1 MKSTQH
7 SCSKVQ
13 QTYNRRKKWQKKLRK
28 QYPLKMGIAHKYTTK
43 TTSSVAFKLNIMA
56 WSQIRQQFWFCNTIS
71 ELKSTE
77 IPKMSILLFNR
88 NRNNY
93 IKTLSLHYDYFTQAM
108 KIIQRCLSSGQH
120 ESLKDVTRW
129 HVGIWSGEQYH
140 HRMRFFL
147 CSCRTTQH
155 TFTSKLLH
163 MQQTV
168 HIFVTVVYSFNTSLN
183 ITCTLCKDMAY
194 CQRCSGSLVCLLKM

>member
-1 MKSTQH
+1 
-7 SCSKVQ
+7 
-13 QTYNRRKKWQKKLRK
+13 
-28 QYPLKMGIAHKYTTK
+28 
-43 TTSSVAFKLNIMA
+43 
-56 WSQIRQQFWFCNTIS
+56 
-71 ELKSTE
+71 
-77 IPKMSILLFNR
+77 MSILLFNR

-93 IKTLSLHYDYFTQAM
+93 IKTLSLHYDYFMLAM

-194 CQRCSGSLVCLLKM
+194 CQRRSGSLVCLLKM